1 MSTLGKSYLSE
12 RIAEIQSTMALSF
25 PETLQQERARL
36 LCTAANFSALSRS
49 DADFAEVFTAVK
61 NLRQSIAEN
70 TARRADEFSKD
81 ELIHL
86 QSSLYAVVDE
96 QLLAVIEQRFKQQT
110 EKVTRLAE
118 CDPLTQLPNRAAFE
132 RRLQDEALRARRY
145 GREFS
150 LVMFD
155 VDGLKSVN
163 DRFGHRAGDQ
173 LLAGIARQ
181 MQLSLRQ
188 SDAVFRYGGD
198 EFVALC
204 PETSR
209 QAMETVLRRLEG
221 NLLADCATAGLAES
235 IGVSWGV
242 ASFPA
247 DAADIDELI
256 GLADKRLYD
265 CKKEHHQ
272 RAAACA

>member
-1 MSTLGKSYLSE
+1 MLSV
-12 RIAEIQSTMALSF
+12 AANLSALSGHDADF
-25 PETLQQERARL
+25 DEIF
-36 LCTAANFSALSRS
+36 TAAN
-49 DADFAEVFTAVK
+49 K
-61 NLRQSIAEN
+61 LRQSIAEN
-70 TARRADEFSKD
+70 IQRRANEFSKD

-86 QSSLYAVVDE
+86 QCSLYAVVDE
-96 QLLAVIEQRFKQQT
+96 QLLAMVEQRFKQQA
-110 EKVTRLAE
+110 EVLTRLAE

-132 RRLQDEALRARRY
+132 RSLRGEVLRARRY

-163 DRFGHRAGDQ
+163 DLLGHLAGDRF
-173 LLAGIARQ
+173 LAGIARQ
-181 MQLSLRQ
+181 MQSSLRQ

-221 NLLADCATAGLAES
+221 NLHADCAAAGLAEN

-247 DAADIDELI
+247 DAADVDELI
-256 GLADKRLYD
+256 QLADKRLYD